1 MINFPLPRLDKDE
14 KLRKFLLRYCR
25 INNGEIWTD
34 EKGIHKVGCFDCT
47 GLQNIEKLMDGAKA
61 KLAVHDPPYNMV
73 AFDFKNPDE
82 FISWCKEWVDLTFT
96 ILDDNSSFYVWL
108 GADQKKHFEPF
119 AEFILMMKKT
129 DFNSRSFIT
138 MRNQRGYGTQKNW
151 MSIRQELLYYI
162 KGNPVFNVSEVYTD
176 IPKAVKG
183 YYKIVGGEK
192 TENIERSKSDK
203 IRAGNVWIDIQQVFH
218 LLEEN
223 VNGCFAQKPLKSI
236 ERIIRTSSNENDT
249 VIDFFSHAGTTLLAA
264 EKSKRACYTVD
275 IDPIYCEISVRRLER
290 FRKTGKTGW
299 QNSNPFE
306 DEILN
311 DIEIMQY
318 LENEYKIKY
327 TDK

>member
-1 MINFPLPRLDKDE
+1 
-14 KLRKFLLRYCR
+14 
-25 INNGEIWTD
+25 
-34 EKGIHKVGCFDCT
+34 
-47 GLQNIEKLMDGAKA
+47 
-61 KLAVHDPPYNMV
+61 
-73 AFDFKNPDE
+73 
-82 FISWCKEWVDLTFT
+82 
-96 ILDDNSSFYVWL
+96 
-108 GADQKKHFEPF
+108 
-119 AEFILMMKKT
+119 
-129 DFNSRSFIT
+129 
-138 MRNQRGYGTQKNW
+138 
-151 MSIRQELLYYI
+151 MSIRQELLYYT

-264 EKSKRACYTVD
+264 EKNKRACYTVD
-275 IDPIYCEISVRRLER
+275 IDPIYCEISARRLER